1 MPNSTYGGV
10 GGRGAKAKTLAS
22 RTARFLESPGDVD
35 FGLLLKM
42 SKFAAD
48 E

>member
-10 GGRGAKAKTLAS
+10 GGRGAKAKTLAP
-22 RTARFLESPGDVD
+22 RNTRFFGVPGNVD